1 MYKINYTQV
10 SLQYTMPL
18 ITTTT
23 FLEHLVCNYRT
34 WASSNSGHAESY
46 MIPDY
51 YYYYTHLTASFPG
64 QRE

>member
-1 MYKINYTQV
+1 
-10 SLQYTMPL
+10 MPL

-51 YYYYTHLTASFPG
+51 YYYYYYTHLTASFPG